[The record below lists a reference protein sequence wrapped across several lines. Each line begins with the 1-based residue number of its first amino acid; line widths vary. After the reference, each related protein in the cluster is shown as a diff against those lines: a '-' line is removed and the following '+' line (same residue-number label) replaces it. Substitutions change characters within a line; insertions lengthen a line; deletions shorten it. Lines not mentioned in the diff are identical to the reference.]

1 MLIIYI
7 IGCVV
12 ALMAVCFYEYR
23 DYKRNNDRIA
33 IINKVGESYNRCL
46 ELLEYLIAV
55 LNELDETDNRDKFV
69 EDVGEDLAL
78 AILEY
83 EMCKQVF
90 ANAVREGYE
99 NE

>member
-1 MLIIYI
+1 MLIQ
-7 IGCVV
+7 
-12 ALMAVCFYEYR
+12 
-23 DYKRNNDRIA
+23 
-33 IINKVGESYNRCL
+33 
-46 ELLEYLIAV
+46 
-55 LNELDETDNRDKFV
+55 FV

-90 ANAVREGYE
+90 ANTVREGYE

>member
-1 MLIIYI
+1 MLY
-7 IGCVV
+7 CN
-12 ALMAVCFYEYR
+12 YSTHKY
-23 DYKRNNDRIA
+23 YKRSNDRIA
-33 IINKVGESYNRCL
+33 IINKVGESYNWCL

>member
-1 MLIIYI
+1 MS
-7 IGCVV
+7 
-12 ALMAVCFYEYR
+12 E
-23 DYKRNNDRIA
+23 
-33 IINKVGESYNRCL
+33 

-55 LNELDETDNRDKFV
+55 LNELDEADNRDKFV
-69 EDVGEDLAL
+69 EDVAL

>member
-1 MLIIYI
+1 MIGQPLLI
-7 IGCVV
+7 
-12 ALMAVCFYEYR
+12 
-23 DYKRNNDRIA
+23 
-33 IINKVGESYNRCL
+33 KVEENYNRCL

-55 LNELDETDNRDKFV
+55 LNELDEADNRDKFV

-83 EMCKQVF
+83 EMCKQLF

>member
-1 MLIIYI
+1 MLYCNYSIHKY
-7 IGCVV
+7 
-12 ALMAVCFYEYR
+12 
-23 DYKRNNDRIA
+23 YKRNNDRIA

>member
-1 MLIIYI
+1 MLFLWIYSAGCIAALLRTIIGLII
-7 IGCVV
+7 
-12 ALMAVCFYEYR
+12 EY
-23 DYKRNNDRIA
+23 
-33 IINKVGESYNRCL
+33 KVRQSYNRCL

>member
-1 MLIIYI
+1 MFSNHITYK
-7 IGCVV
+7 
-12 ALMAVCFYEYR
+12 Y
-23 DYKRNNDRIA
+23 YKRSNDRIA
-33 IINKVGESYNRCL
+33 IINKVEENYNRCL

-55 LNELDETDNRDKFV
+55 LNELDEADNRDKFV

-90 ANAVREGYE
+90 ANAVRDGYE